1 MAPYSS
7 YGIFRSN
14 DAPGDMLPS
23 QVLEPVLDRLHAEGL
38 TPRLLTP
45 GTYITEPH
53 ALKAGDAVDG
63 DVYPDHFGDPK
74 YPALTYRTGKEDGS
88 GYEYDGHIGTV
99 TSVSELTALQDP
111 VYAGM
116 RELM

>member
-1 MAPYSS
+1 MTPYSS
-7 YGIFRSN
+7 YDIFHSN
-14 DAPGDMLPS
+14 GAPGDMLPS

-53 ALKAGDAVDG
+53 VIKAGVAVDG
-63 DVYPDHFGDPK
+63 VVYPAQFGDPK
-74 YPALTYRTGKEDGS
+74 YPVLTFHTDKEVGA
-88 GYEYDGHIGTV
+88 GYEYDGHIGAV
-99 TSVSELTALQDP
+99 TTVSELTALLDL
-111 VYAGM
+111 VDTVM